1 MDEDDRDSGAPWTR
15 IPVMI
20 DNDVRRPAL
29 LSRLSAALNQPW
41 TLTLVSAPAGA
52 GKTRLLC
59 QWAHEVGDDPVTD
72 VVWLALP
79 RGAVDL
85 GELRSAIARVADRR
99 LTTALERVSGAATA
113 DAARALARALSA
125 TDRRVV
131 VIIDD
136 VHHAESTQLGL
147 LLSAFV
153 QAVPGNAHV
162 VLSGRGTGAVPVA
175 RRRITGVALEL
186 GVRDLAFAAD
196 EIRSFFRARDIRV
209 SQGEISAILRRTEG
223 WATGLQ
229 LMVVPAIDESH
240 LTPLPLRGDAQ
251 AVADYFLEEVLADLD
266 EELREFLLVTSV
278 PEVFT
283 LELAQALSKCTP
295 TTMPIDRLVRL
306 SVVAAQPGDEAVE
319 YHYHPVLREFLLARL
334 RARGRSTV
342 EALEAIAA
350 EWFAGRQ
357 DHPAALRHAILS
369 GDPECIEVILR
380 RCGMHLIL
388 TGHAAAVLEA
398 ITHVSPRLR
407 ADPAVRMLLA
417 AAELDLGDASA
428 AAAALP
434 SLAGAGESVAARR
447 WRTGIDLHTA
457 LRRGGLLEALDRGEP
472 DLDEPIGEAPL
483 DTYAHLQAAMGELY
497 VGRLDRADEFARLA
511 SDQAR
516 TTGMAAAELQAGAIL
531 NTSALFRGRLRDV
544 VDSAT
549 RLDDRWQALGRPESP
564 FYEVTRVW
572 RYWVPYE
579 AMREDDAECALI
591 AAAAVIDNG
600 SEPAIARGL
609 RGMLSLVRAERTDG
623 PHDVALELLD
633 TLAPRDDAPLPVHWY
648 AMMGSFAVHAFH
660 RLEEP
665 TLRDCFLEAMTRGL
679 GAAGDAGV
687 MRAMAALHDRRHG
700 LAREELATVLEGAA
714 PCLLPASLIDAWL
727 VEAALDV
734 HAGEPDRAQLSLAT
748 ALALAEPEGHARRV
762 ALADPVIGRLL
773 AARATPG
780 SRTRF
785 ADEVRERLATAG
797 VLVEEELTERER
809 VVLAALTRRAT
820 LRQIAQQEFISPNT
834 VKTHVRNIYRKLGV
848 SDREAVTAAAHA
860 LGIG

>member
-1 MDEDDRDSGAPWTR
+1 MRPRQLLLARVEQALGRPESPFYEVTRVWRYWVPYEAMREDDAECVRGGGHCLSIRDAQLA
-15 IPVMI
+15 V
-20 DNDVRRPAL
+20 DVPHM
-29 LSRLSAALNQPW
+29 
-41 TLTLVSAPAGA
+41 
-52 GKTRLLC
+52 RLL
-59 QWAHEVGDDPVTD
+59 ATGTAPVPRPDRTT
-72 VVWLALP
+72 WALP
-79 RGAVDL
+79 GTAWTNAESSRPSCVDSAWCTSSMISTTR
-85 GELRSAIARVADRR
+85 RS
-99 LTTALERVSGAATA
+99 
-113 DAARALARALSA
+113 RALSA

-131 VIIDD
+131 LIIDD

-175 RRRITGVALEL
+175 RRRITGVALKL
-186 GVRDLAFAAD
+186 GVRDLAFTAD

-283 LELAQALSKCTP
+283 LELAQALSKGTP

-687 MRAMAALHDRRHG
+687 MRAMAALHDRRRTPRPPPRPR
-700 LAREELATVLEGAA
+700 ARGAR
-714 PCLLPASLIDAWL
+714 
-727 VEAALDV
+727 
-734 HAGEPDRAQLSLAT
+734 DRARGSGTVPAPGL
-748 ALALAEPEGHARRV
+748 PDRRV
-762 ALADPVIGRLL
+762 ARRG
-773 AARATPG
+773 G
-780 SRTRF
+780 
-785 ADEVRERLATAG
+785 
-797 VLVEEELTERER
+797 
-809 VVLAALTRRAT
+809 TRRPCRGAGS
-820 LRQIAQQEFISPNT
+820 SP
-834 VKTHVRNIYRKLGV
+834 
-848 SDREAVTAAAHA
+848 A
-860 LGIG
+860 LASHRARSR